1 MRRTAIIGPGRVGTT
16 LGTALHAA
24 GYPVVAVAG
33 RGQEA
38 LDSFCR
44 RVPSAAALPAHEA
57 ARAAELVVLCVP
69 DDALAGVVR
78 SVAGADGVVEG
89 SRWVHVA
96 GGLGVGVLRPAAV
109 AGARVAA
116 CHPAQTFP
124 DAEAGVASLPGTVW
138 AVTAGE
144 SDLGWARVLVTDL
157 RGSPVTVGEDQRL
170 LYHTGLVVGA
180 NATSTVVTLAR
191 DLLLGAGV
199 GDPGGFLRS
208 LASTAAANA
217 AERGADALTGPV
229 RRGDADT
236 VARQLGE
243 LRTVMPEALDAYVEL
258 ARLALRHACRAG
270 LDEDT
275 AAAVAQV
282 LDRAGEGAA

>member
-170 LYHTGLVVGA
+170 LYHTGLVIGA